1 MNAPLAASG
10 LAPALRVDDV
20 RVGGLGP
27 DGELRADLMSDRDLR
42 RTLLWGLGV
51 LAGVAG
57 VALFAHVGDEGKR
70 DVLAFTSLDW
80 QLGDF
85 VRRIAPLDG
94 QAGDEIH
101 GSLAFAQSPAHYTE
115 GVAGVLAASVVTAI
129 VGMLWLH
136 LVLPKT
142 AAR

>member
-1 MNAPLAASG
+1 
-10 LAPALRVDDV
+10 
-20 RVGGLGP
+20 
-27 DGELRADLMSDRDLR
+27 MS
-42 RTLLWGLGV
+42 
-51 LAGVAG
+51 
-57 VALFAHVGDEGKR
+57 LF
-70 DVLAFTSLDW
+70 
-80 QLGDF
+80 
-85 VRRIAPLDG
+85 I
-94 QAGDEIH
+94 